1 MGFLNHA
8 TNNII
13 VDAVLTE
20 KGREL
25 LARNDGSFNI
35 TGFSFADDE
44 VDYEVLKHYG
54 LIIGKEK
61 IEKNTPVFEAITDQD
76 LAIKYENISL
86 TNNTTEIFA
95 FPKILLEDSA
105 LTYTLSSNSES
116 TNNKSLVVNVKTFL
130 SQDSDFEL
138 TEPGLIDDTFFIKVF
153 DELLEITG
161 EDIEPPDNRNNVAV
175 YEVNSVL
182 EGRNTTREFVGQ
194 RFLSFTIS
202 AINKVS
208 TSTFQFYASS
218 SNPNEIKTQI
228 EIEGASSGA
237 TFIIP
242 VTITSNTL

>member
-44 VDYEVLKHYG
+44 VDYEVLKNYG

-76 LAIKYENISL
+76 LAIKYENLSL

-95 FPKILLEDSA
+95 FPKIQLEDASS
-105 LTYTLSSNSES
+105 TYTLSSNSES
-116 TNNKSLVVNVKTFL
+116 TNNRFLVVNIKTFL
-130 SQDSDFEL
+130 NQDSDFEL
-138 TEPGLIDDTFFIKVF
+138 TEPGLVDDTFFIKVF
-153 DELLEITG
+153 DELLEVTG
-161 EDIEPPDNRNNVAV
+161 EDIEAPDNRNNVAV
-175 YEVNSVL
+175 YEVNSSV
-182 EGRNTTREFVGQ
+182 EGRNTTQEFVGQ

-208 TSTFQFYASS
+208 TSTYQYYASA

-237 TFIIP
+237 IFIIP